1 MKLKAITWIHLG
13 GNEVYAPGET
23 FTTSKEEAE
32 RFLSLQC
39 VEALDDVEEAA
50 IADRDFEGFAEKEA
64 DLSSWTVKELKEKLD
79 EMGISYP
86 SNAKK
91 EELVSLLD

>member
-13 GNEVYAPGET
+13 GNEVYAPGEA
-23 FTTSKEEAE
+23 FTASKEEAE

-39 VEALDDVEEAA
+39 VEALDEAEEVV
-50 IADRDFEGFAEKEA
+50 ISDRDFKGFVEKKV

>member
-32 RFLSLQC
+32 RFLRLQC
-39 VEALDDVEEAA
+39 VEALDDVKEVV
-50 IADRDFEGFAEKEA
+50 IADFDFKGFVEKEVG
-64 DLSSWTVKELKEKLD
+64 LSSWTVKELKEKLD

>member
-13 GNEVYAPGET
+13 GNEIYAPGET

-39 VEALDDVEEAA
+39 VEVLSKAEEVVITNGDFKDFVE
-50 IADRDFEGFAEKEA
+50 KKV

>member
-13 GNEVYAPGET
+13 GNEIYAPGET

-32 RFLSLQC
+32 RFLRFQC
-39 VEALDDVEEAA
+39 VEALGDAVEVV
-50 IADRDFEGFAEKEA
+50 IADCDFKGFAEKEVGI
-64 DLSSWTVKELKEKLD
+64 SSWTVKELKEKLD
-79 EMGISYP
+79 EIGISYP

>member
-13 GNEVYAPGET
+13 GNEIYAPGET
-23 FTTSKEEAE
+23 FTTSEEEAE
-32 RFLSLQC
+32 RFLSLRC
-39 VEALDDVEEAA
+39 VEALEDEKEVG
-50 IADRDFEGFAEKEA
+50 IADRDFKNFAEKEV
-64 DLSSWTVKELKEKLD
+64 DLSSWTVKKLKEKLD
-79 EMGISYP
+79 EMGIDYP